1 MKTTFRTIKKKKE
14 KLIYKKN
21 PTLYSLIV
29 AFTVILCMQTRSILC
44 LKKNN
49 LRTDGCENY
58 TRAQNKSQE

>member
-1 MKTTFRTIKKKKE
+1 MKTTFRTIKKKE
-14 KLIYKKN
+14 KTKLQKKK
-21 PTLYSLIV
+21 TLYSFIV